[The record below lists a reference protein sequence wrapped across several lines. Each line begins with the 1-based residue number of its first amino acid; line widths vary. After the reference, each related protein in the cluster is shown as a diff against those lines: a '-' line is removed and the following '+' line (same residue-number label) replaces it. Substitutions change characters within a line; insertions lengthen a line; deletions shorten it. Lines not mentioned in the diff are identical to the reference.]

1 MKKLNLHKVIATIIC
16 LVGFP
21 MWLGQY
27 TRDHGDSTLMA
38 LLILVM
44 ISETIWGLWKRKI
57 NLNSNF
63 EEDRIAPLWKR
74 ILACIADYLLINI
87 CSIAISLLTGTY
99 SYDHYEFSIL
109 DIAVGP
115 YYNPLILFV
124 YFLYFGLLEASPLQ
138 ATLGKLMFKIQV
150 HNTNGG
156 RISYSQSFYRQLGKM
171 NELVGVVFYALID
184 LCSVCIRKDKKC
196 FHDIIGDSIVINK
209 Q

>member
-87 CSIAISLLTGTY
+87 CSIAQFIS
-99 SYDHYEFSIL
+99 
-109 DIAVGP
+109 
-115 YYNPLILFV
+115 
-124 YFLYFGLLEASPLQ
+124 
-138 ATLGKLMFKIQV
+138 
-150 HNTNGG
+150 
-156 RISYSQSFYRQLGKM
+156 
-171 NELVGVVFYALID
+171 
-184 LCSVCIRKDKKC
+184 CSVSLEKSKASATAPLS
-196 FHDIIGDSIVINK
+196 DI
-209 Q
+209 